1 MLVHPIHVSVCDIS
15 TSSDGQIDLSF
26 KIFYDDLQT
35 AMGLEPGEGLPKKYK
50 GANQLIETFINQ
62 NFTLKI
68 NGKKATLKYVD
79 SFSNPPAV
87 WTEMTV
93 AGVKANDIK
102 SLEITNT
109 IMNGLFTDQTN
120 LVNLDINNKKEMV
133 KLDRKST
140 TFNLKF

>member
-1 MLVHPIHVSVCDIS
+1 
-15 TSSDGQIDLSF
+15 
-26 KIFYDDLQT
+26 
-35 AMGLEPGEGLPKKYK
+35 MGLEPGEGIPKKYK

-68 NGKKATLKYVD
+68 NGKKVTLKYVD

-93 AGVKANDIK
+93 ADIK
-102 SLEITNT
+102 ADDVRSLEITNT
-109 IMNGLFTDQTN
+109 IMNGLFSDQTN
-120 LVNLDINNKKEMV
+120 LVNLDIKNKKEMI

-140 TFNLKF
+140 SYSLKF